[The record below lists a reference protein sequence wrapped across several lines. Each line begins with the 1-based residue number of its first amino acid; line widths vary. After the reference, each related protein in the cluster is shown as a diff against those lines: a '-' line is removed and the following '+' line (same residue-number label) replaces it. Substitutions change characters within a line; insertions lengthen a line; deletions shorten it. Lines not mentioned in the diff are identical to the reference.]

1 MYRGIEDYLFSYNLI
16 YKPDNPYFYKLK
28 YAYKQT
34 CIYDAGFMI
43 LSSNAIDLI
52 ISLFEKSQITTGLDM
67 IYNPI
72 WVNDISNLKIYG
84 AIKPLAIQDK
94 VINTDKDYLNSTN
107 VHLNIEEYNI

>member
-1 MYRGIEDYLFSYNLI
+1 MEKSITLSNSSLSI
-16 YKPDNPYFYKLK
+16 VPD
-28 YAYKQT
+28 T
-34 CIYDAGFMI
+34 RIVTSSGFT
-43 LSSNAIDLI
+43 DLI

-72 WVNDISNLKIYG
+72 WVNDIANLKIFG

-94 VINTDKDYLNSTN
+94 IINKDEDYLNSVN